1 MKLSIPA
8 WRDGKQNSL
17 IDVLDALGREEVLSR
32 NWIAQWVEAAGA
44 PGAAREIEAASDTGT
59 PISGKHIL
67 ELASMGVQLIEGLLM
82 GTSSTG
88 RLPIAVRAVDSTH
101 WDVEGD
107 KEALRRFELRFPG
120 AEVLEE

>member
-17 IDVLDALGREEVLSR
+17 SDVLDALGRDDILSR
-32 NWIAQWVEAAGA
+32 NWIAQGVEAARN
-44 PGAAREIEAASDTGT
+44 PRPAREIEAASDTGT
-59 PISGKHIL
+59 PISGQRLL
-67 ELASMGVQLIEGLLM
+67 ELALARVQLIEGSPL

-88 RLPIAVRAVDSTH
+88 RRPIAVHAVDSTS

-107 KEALRRFELRFPG
+107 EEALRKFAQHFPD
-120 AEVLEE
+120 AEVLAS